1 MSRRE
6 IHTALL
12 KVHEETVLR
21 GPGASS
27 VEQRAAAA
35 SGEGQGVLSDY
46 ARLMHAAAYKVTP
59 EQLSELQKT
68 HSDDVLFE
76 VTVSAAFGEAKRRH
90 EAALSA
96 LDAAWSEV

>member
-6 IHTALL
+6 VHTALL

-27 VEQRAAAA
+27 PEARAAAA
-35 SGEGQGVLSDY
+35 SGEGQGALGDY

-59 EQLSELQKT
+59 EQVAALQKS

-76 VTVSAAFGEAKRRH
+76 VTVAAAFGEAKRRH
-90 EAALSA
+90 DAALAA
-96 LDAAWSEV
+96 LDAAWSET